1 MEYAEFLKH
10 KSVMAQKCGFSAEN
24 VQISGKLFDWQRA
37 VTSWAIERGRAGLFE
52 DCGLGKTAQ
61 QVTWADA
68 VAEYTGSLVLILA
81 PLAVARQTQREGQ
94 KFDVEINIAETA
106 ADIRPGV
113 NVTNYEK
120 LYKFDHVP
128 LGGVVLDESSILK
141 AYTGKT
147 KREIV
152 ARFKDTPFKL
162 SCSATPAPND
172 LMELLNQAEFLGIMR
187 SSEALSC
194 WFIADQSNSGHYR
207 LKGHAERDFWNWVA
221 SWAICIERPSDIG
234 YSDAGY
240 ELPPLTEEDVILPSH
255 EIKDIF
261 AAVRERP
268 DMSATGFHAE
278 KRKTLKERAAACA
291 QIAREESEQCVIW
304 CYQNDEAD
312 ELKRLL
318 PEAVEIRGSDKA
330 EVKERAALDFIDGK
344 YKILISK
351 PSIFGYGLNFQQCR
365 RAIFCGLDYSYEG
378 YYQAVRRFY
387 RFGQERE
394 VKITRVIG
402 ENEKAILDTIN
413 RKAAQ
418 KRQMARSMAEAMKE
432 YQTAAVHGR
441 SFKLD
446 LAPQRA
452 EMPAWLRSEIA

>member
-37 VTSWAIERGRAGLFE
+37 VITWAIERGRAGLFE
-52 DCGLGKTAQ
+52 DCGMGKTGQ
-61 QVTWADA
+61 QATWANA
-68 VAEYTGSLVLILA
+68 VAEYTGSPVLILA

-152 ARFKDTPFKL
+152 ARFKDTPYKL

-318 PEAVEIRGSDKA
+318 PEAVEIRGNDKA
-330 EVKERAALDFIDGK
+330 EVKERAALDFVDGK